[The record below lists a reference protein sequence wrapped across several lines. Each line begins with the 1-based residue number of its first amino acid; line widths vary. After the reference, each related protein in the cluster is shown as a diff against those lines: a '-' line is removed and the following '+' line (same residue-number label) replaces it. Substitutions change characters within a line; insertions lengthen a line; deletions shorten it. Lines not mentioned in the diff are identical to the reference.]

1 MGLGSGEIFGRV
13 NARQDRRTEECDA
26 EADPVLQ
33 GAKLLEALGQ
43 LQPRRRQRG
52 PAHQG
57 RPSVGIDTNMLPVP
71 GRGPVRG
78 IAHMINEDRQCVDVL
93 TQIAA
98 VQAALDK
105 VALCLLD
112 DHVRGRLV
120 EADVGGEPDAL
131 SNEVLAAVARLRRR
145 G

>member
-1 MGLGSGEIFGRV
+1 MLANSTPGQVTSKEQLRKRL
-13 NARQDRRTEECDA
+13 ARSE
-26 EADPVLQ
+26 
-33 GAKLLEALGQ
+33 GQ
-43 LQPRRRQRG
+43 
-52 PAHQG
+52 
-57 RPSVGIDTNMLPVP
+57 
-71 GRGPVRG
+71 VRG

-131 SNEVLAAVARLRRR
+131 SNEVLAAVARLRR
-145 G
+145 GG